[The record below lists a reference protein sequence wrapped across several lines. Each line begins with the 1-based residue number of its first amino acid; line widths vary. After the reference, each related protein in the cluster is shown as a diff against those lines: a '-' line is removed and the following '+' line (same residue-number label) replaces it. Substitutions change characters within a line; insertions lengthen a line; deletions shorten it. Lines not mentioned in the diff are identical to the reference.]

1 MRANLQMRNNYYK
14 SPLSQILNNFFKL
27 VIGVFLFVI
36 IFSNQSFSNPNN
48 KLYEKLDI
56 FSDVLETLKKEYVD
70 DVDQAEI
77 IDSAI
82 NGMLQSLDP
91 YSAYMSPDSFKNM
104 NADTKGEFGGLG
116 IEITMEA
123 GLVKVITPIEGT
135 PADKAGIQA
144 GDYIVKINDKQVK
157 GMTLLDSVKLMRG
170 KVGTKI
176 NLTIRR
182 VDVDDELKFTITRAI
197 IKIREVSAEV
207 KNNVGYLRLRAF
219 NEKSHNQLTKKI
231 IEISNKNLNG
241 YILDLRNN
249 PGGLLSQ
256 AIKITETFLDGGEVV
271 STKGRDKNDIKIYNA
286 KKGDLINKK
295 PLIVLINKG
304 SASASE
310 IVSGA
315 LKDHKR
321 AILLGEK
328 SFGKGSVQSIIPL
341 KNKGGLRLTTA
352 KYYLPSGESIHEK
365 GVEPDITVKASK
377 DDFKI
382 NTKTDNQLEYAINLL
397 KKS

>member
-1 MRANLQMRNNYYK
+1 MKILRQIFLA
-14 SPLSQILNNFFKL
+14 LSFVFF
-27 VIGVFLFVI
+27 IQ
-36 IFSNQSFSNPNN
+36 SNVHSNPSD
-48 KLYEKLDI
+48 KLYEKLDL
-56 FSDVLETLKKEYVD
+56 FSDVLGTLKKEYVD
-70 DVDQAEI
+70 DVEQSEV

-104 NADTKGEFGGLG
+104 NSDTKGEFGGLG

-123 GLVKVITPIEGT
+123 GLVKIITPIEGT
-135 PADKAGIQA
+135 PADKAGVEA
-144 GDYIVKINDKQVK
+144 GDYIVKIDNKQVK
-157 GMTLLDSVKLMRG
+157 GLSLLDAVKLMRG
-170 KVGTKI
+170 KIGTQI
-176 NLTIRR
+176 TITVRR
-182 VDVDDELKFTITRAI
+182 ADVEDELIFKITRGL

-207 KNNVGYLRLRAF
+207 KKNVGYIRLRAF
-219 NEKSHNQLTKKI
+219 NEQSHTQLTKKL
-231 IEISNKNLNG
+231 SNLPNNKLSG

-256 AIKITETFLDGGEVV
+256 AIKITGTFLDGGEVV
-271 STKGRDKNDIKIYNA
+271 STRGKDQRDIKIFNA
-286 KKGDLINKK
+286 KKGDMINKK

-321 AILLGEK
+321 AIILGEK

-341 KNKGGLRLTTA
+341 KNGGGLRLTTA

-365 GVEPDITVKASK
+365 GVEPDITVKRENK
-377 DDFKI
+377 EKFKI
-382 NTKTDNQLEYAINLL
+382 NTETDNQLEYAINLL
-397 KKS
+397 KAS

>member
-1 MRANLQMRNNYYK
+1 MLMNLFFR
-14 SPLSQILNNFFKL
+14 QILSICL
-27 VIGVFLFVI
+27 VLILITHV
-36 IFSNQSFSNPNN
+36 QANPSD
-48 KLYEKLDI
+48 KLYQKLDL
-56 FSDVLETLKKEYVD
+56 FSDVLDTLKKEYVD
-70 DVDQAEI
+70 DVKQDEV

-91 YSAYMSPDSFKNM
+91 YSSYMSPEAFQNM
-104 NADTKGEFGGLG
+104 SRDTKGEFGGLG

-123 GLVKVITPIEGT
+123 GLVKIITPIEGT
-135 PADKAGIQA
+135 PADKAGVQA
-144 GDYIVKINDKQVK
+144 GDYIVKIEDKQVK
-157 GMTLLDSVKLMRG
+157 GMTLLDAVKLMRG
-170 KVGTKI
+170 KVGTSLEI
-176 NLTIRR
+176 TVRR
-182 VDVDDELKFTITRAI
+182 PEVEGEIKFNITRAI

-207 KNNVGYLRLRAF
+207 KNNIGYIRLRAF
-219 NEKSHNQLTKKI
+219 NEQSHNQLIKQLNK
-231 IEISNKNLNG
+231 ISNKKIEG

-256 AIKITETFLDGGEVV
+256 AIKITETFLDGGEIV
-271 STKGRDKNDIKIYNA
+271 STRGRDKNDIRIFNA
-286 KKGDLINKK
+286 KKGDKINNK
-295 PLIVLINKG
+295 PLIVLINQG

-341 KNKGGLRLTTA
+341 KNLGGLRLTTA

-365 GVEPDITVKASK
+365 GVEPDITVKK
-377 DDFKI
+377 DKNDFKI
-382 NTKTDNQLEYAINLL
+382 NTKTDNQLNYAINLL
-397 KKS
+397 KAS